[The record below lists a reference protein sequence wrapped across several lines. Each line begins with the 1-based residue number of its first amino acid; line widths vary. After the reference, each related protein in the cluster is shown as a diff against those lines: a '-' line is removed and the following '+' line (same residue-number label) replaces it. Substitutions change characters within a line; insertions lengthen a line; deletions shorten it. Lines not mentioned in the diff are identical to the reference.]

1 MAHAKRSVE
10 EAPGPHRSLFQW
22 ERWRAQAFG
31 PASEEPYRRRT
42 SDWIRLSVAAV
53 VLGLLIA
60 HEGHATSAERDAFTF
75 FNHLPHGLSSLFK
88 LSYGIG
94 ALWAVA
100 VVVAAALVARR
111 WRLARDLALAGI
123 AAWVLA
129 RFIGVLV
136 ADQAGLARAL
146 RVVMRFYNAA
156 PSFPLVRLAVVV
168 AVVAT
173 AAPYLTR
180 PVRRCAW
187 VLAAL
192 MAVAAMY
199 LGTAFP
205 VGILAAWVLG
215 WGVQRSSTSR
225 SVHRVDGQPRAKSSA
240 RSPNWA
246 WPPKMSGWLP
256 TSQWA
261 RPRCSPVTIV
271 GHSRFGFWDAT
282 RWTPS
287 SWRSSGASCCIR
299 TGARRFT

>member
-1 MAHAKRSVE
+1 MAHAERSVE
-10 EAPGPHRSLFQW
+10 VARGRNDSSLQW
-22 ERWRAQAFG
+22 QRWRAQAFG

-42 SDWIRLSVAAV
+42 SDWIRLAVAAAL
-53 VLGLLIA
+53 LGLLIA
-60 HEGHATSAERDAFTF
+60 HEGHATAAERDAFTF
-75 FNHLPHGLSSLFK
+75 FNRLPHGLSSLFR

-100 VVVAAALVARR
+100 VVAAAALVARR

-123 AAWVLA
+123 AAWVFA
-129 RFIGVLV
+129 RFIGALV
-136 ADQAGLARAL
+136 ADQAGLAKAL

-168 AVVAT
+168 AVTAT

-187 VLAAL
+187 VFAGL

-215 WGVQRSSTSR
+215 WGAHVEVVEPDSLRTY
-225 SVHRVDGQPRAKSSA
+225 VADTMRAGAA
-240 RSPNWA
+240 RYN
-246 WPPKMSGWLP
+246 
-256 TSQWA
+256 
-261 RPRCSPVTIV
+261 
-271 GHSRFGFWDAT
+271 
-282 RWTPS
+282 
-287 SWRSSGASCCIR
+287 
-299 TGARRFT
+299 